1 MVEEKQKETKVIYKR
16 GGIGFLSILTLIFV
30 VAKITG
36 FLSWSWW
43 LVFLPV
49 ILPFAFMLLVFLVV
63 LIMFIVDEYLK

>member
-1 MVEEKQKETKVIYKR
+1 MKNNESQKVVYKR

-49 ILPFAFMLLVFLVV
+49 MLPFAFMLVVFIVVFL
-63 LIMFIVDEYLK
+63 MFIIDEYLK